1 MPRKKKKKEPKQRN
15 WTVQHVMRKGVQK
28 HRNKKR
34 EAKQKGFD
42 ND

>member
-28 HRNKKR
+28 HRNRKR
-34 EAKQKGFD
+34 EDKHTHKE
-42 ND
+42 